1 MRRATAWTGI
11 GPTSWGV
18 IIAAVVVLVAV
29 VASSSAGGGRVQ
41 DSFLMRGDRGPDVCR
56 WQKRLND
63 WIRLETTGQERLEVD
78 GIFGPSTEEATLA
91 LQRTKGLEADGIVG
105 PKTRRALKEALGESR
120 RLASEP
126 VADCPPASAGA

>member
-1 MRRATAWTGI
+1 MTWTGV
-11 GPTSWGV
+11 GPTSWAL
-18 IIAAVVVLVAV
+18 ILAAVVVVVAV

-56 WQKRLND
+56 WQERLND
-63 WIRLETTGQERLEVD
+63 WIRLESRELEQLETD

-105 PKTRRALKEALGESR
+105 PKTRRALKKALGESR
-120 RLASEP
+120 EQLASEH
-126 VADCPPASAGA
+126 AAECPLASGSA